1 MRLVTWNILH
11 GRSLQDGRVDVGR
24 FADAVAA
31 LDADVLALQEVDRF
45 QERSGGAD
53 LTAVAAEA
61 MGAREHRF
69 VAALAG
75 TPGATWVAATGE
87 EQPDA
92 AAYGIA
98 LLSRH
103 PVRDWRVVRLPPL
116 PAPVPMTFPSRR
128 RPTLVRD
135 EPRVALG
142 AVVDAP
148 TGPLAVVSTHL
159 TFVPGWN
166 AVQLR
171 RLVRRT
177 RGLGSPL
184 ALMGDLNLDAAAAA
198 RWSGLAPLARAATF
212 PVEAPVRQLDH
223 VLVTPE
229 PAAWGAA
236 RVTSVA
242 LPVSDHR
249 ALVVDYDHSRTR
261 AL

>member
-11 GRSLQDGRVDVGR
+11 GRSLSDGEVDVGR
-24 FADAVAA
+24 FAGAVAD

-45 QERSGGAD
+45 QERSAGVD

-69 VAALAG
+69 VAALTG
-75 TPGATWVAATGE
+75 TPGATWVAATGHE
-87 EQPDA
+87 HPDS

-98 LLSRH
+98 LLTRH
-103 PVRDWRVVRLPPL
+103 PVREWEVVRLPPL

-128 RPTLVRD
+128 RPTLVHD
-135 EPRVALG
+135 EPRVALA

-148 TGPLAVVSTHL
+148 GGPLAVVSTHL

-171 RLVRRT
+171 RLVSRT
-177 RGLGSPL
+177 RRLGPPL
-184 ALMGDLNLDAAAAA
+184 ALVGDLNLDAGAAA
-198 RWSGLAPLARAATF
+198 RWSGLTPLARAATF
-212 PVEAPVRQLDH
+212 PVEEPVRQLDH

-229 PAAWGAA
+229 PPAWGPV
-236 RVTSVA
+236 RVTSVS

-249 ALVVDYDHSRTR
+249 ALVVDYDRPRTR